1 LIYGERGSSA
11 CLESAVIPLPEIITV
26 RFVRRPNL
34 SGNPELTDQAA
45 TVGQSFQVSGF
56 ADTCRLDRDVM
67 AGIDWA
73 EHALGA
79 APTRFTGEASHP
91 RSLRRLCG
99 IHLHRCV
106 IAPGKLLPLP
116 LSLRENP

>member
-1 LIYGERGSSA
+1 MAGVSRHPFS
-11 CLESAVIPLPEIITV
+11 PEIITV

-34 SGNPELTDQAA
+34 SGNPELIDQAA
-45 TVGQSFQVSGF
+45 TVGQSSQVSGF
-56 ADTCRLDRDVM
+56 RRLLPPGSRRDDRHRL
-67 AGIDWA
+67 A

-91 RSLRRLCG
+91 RTLRRLCG
-99 IHLHRCV
+99 IHLHRFV

-116 LSLRENP
+116 PSLDGNP